1 MEIGKNFCDLVSYN
15 ENMTK
20 GMEDKLWFLKHLDA
34 DHNYIFV
41 DFGCADGT
49 LINILTQLDETKN
62 SSFIGYDISETMID
76 LAKTKFSW
84 EPDSDVNFFTKWD
97 DVVKE
102 MNYKKSHLFNSSKV
116 KKVLILSSVIH
127 EVFSYGTDESIK
139 EFFDNIQ
146 NSGFDYIFVR
156 DMMVSKDANRVSAN
170 NKVANIRSIA
180 KENCVTYATMEK
192 YVRDF
197 EMHHGSIE
205 NNLNLMHF
213 LLKYRWKI
221 NWEREVN
228 ENYFPIFIE
237 DFLKKMEE
245 KYNIN
250 YLERFRVPYLD
261 ECIFKDFG
269 IRISDYTHVKM
280 FFEIKKF

>member
-1 MEIGKNFCDLVSYN
+1 MEVGKKFSDLISYN

-20 GMEDKLWFLKHLDA
+20 GMEDKLWFINHLDKN
-34 DHNYIFV
+34 HTYIFV

-49 LINILTQLDETKN
+49 LINILTQLDETKK

-84 EPDSDVNFFTKWD
+84 EPEDDVNFFTKWE
-97 DVVKE
+97 DVINEV
-102 MNYKKSHLFNSSKV
+102 NYKKSHMPYPSNV

-156 DMMVSKDANRVSAN
+156 DMMASKDADRASNHD
-170 NKVANIRSIA
+170 KVNTIRTIA
-180 KENCVTYATMEK
+180 KQNCVDYATTEK

-197 EMHHGSIE
+197 EKHHGSIE

-221 NWEREVN
+221 NWEREVS

-269 IRISDYTHVKM
+269 IKIRDYTHVKL
-280 FFEIKKF
+280 FFELKKN